1 MRIEEQNRTTR
12 LRFEFLSL
20 CVGFDFVTILTKA
33 TTKFKDYVVVC
44 MYLVFAVLV
53 VYSSAS
59 YSTFLTCTLWPRHFN
74 P

>member
-20 CVGFDFVTILTKA
+20 CVRFDFVTILTKA

-53 VYSSAS
+53 V
-59 YSTFLTCTLWPRHFN
+59 FLC
-74 P
+74 